1 MGEITL
7 NYMNYILI
15 FIRIY
20 VFDSKFSK
28 EDTKFMKFK
37 KSYVLLISLIS
48 LFLLLGMS
56 TVSAASDA
64 DVIAQDMSIDD
75 VSEIVDVDNNLN
87 DVETLSEGEETVPDQ
102 PGIGGN
108 REEDRDNPV
117 EYSINTAI
125 NAEDKEY
132 SYGDTIR
139 INFNLTDDEGNPIN
153 DTNAS
158 NFKVYYKNA
167 TDEGDFNTTVGFSI
181 NNESQIV
188 LNQLSVGNYSIN
200 IQFLNSTIGDKNY
213 TESNKIISLNITK
226 TGTRF
231 NATTAKVQID
241 EDVIIPF
248 TILVDCNKTLNV
260 NASRLNVTVNNEEYS
275 FTNITGGNNVTN
287 GIKLTNFTKEIGN
300 YTILIKYEGN
310 DNCEESQIT
319 FELHIVENNTITA
332 NDTFKVNDSNKTITI
347 PFSITNSQIVNVTGE
362 ETGENSTIVNVT
374 NKTVDAENLLLV
386 LTYDNGTENITIVM
400 NHNNFTLTGTE
411 GNYSIELTVPIEF
424 NTTLYKA
431 QLVIIYANDTLNE
444 TNKTINLV
452 AFKEVIV
459 IPVDDGDKADYQFG
473 NFTFKL
479 VDANNQ
485 TVIIANENVTLT
497 GFGFYSITEKGTSL
511 STSKS
516 FITDEN
522 GTFVF
527 NDTMLSLNIDQ
538 IALYYNFTSLPAGT
552 YNATF
557 ATSGFYQVIGKNNIT
572 VLPIEARIIAK
583 DLTGEYGNLLHYT
596 FQLFSDKYN
605 APIKFANVQFM
616 INASN
621 INAVRDGVTNA
632 TGWYTSPDLN
642 LTSNVYNLT
651 LKTNGDSLNCSDAKA
666 KLNLTQRNATVT
678 ASNRTIYYN
687 SDYAAV
693 VKLIDKKTGKAVA
706 NAYVWVRI
714 YTGSKY
720 TDFVGKTNKNGNV
733 YVSTPL
739 SVGKHKIVYQSV
751 DNNYKSGQIT
761 RYLTVKKA
769 SAKFS
774 APKVSTYYKS
784 GRVFKIKL
792 INTKTNKPIHSGTMN
807 IKLYI
812 SKNKYYNYTGV
823 TDAKGFVQFKAT
835 LKPGTYKVVVSD
847 YDKGYTAKAVT
858 SQIKVSKSPIKIAP
872 TALKVKKGKYFK
884 VKVTSTKSKKVLSA
898 VKVKVRIYTGKKYKT
913 YTIKTNK
920 KGIASLKIKQK
931 VGKHKVVLTPYQTKY
946 YTAKKVT
953 KTLRVVK

>member
-1 MGEITL
+1 M
-7 NYMNYILI
+7 
-15 FIRIY
+15 
-20 VFDSKFSK
+20 
-28 EDTKFMKFK
+28 
-37 KSYVLLISLIS
+37 ISLIS

-75 VSEIVDVDNNLN
+75 VSVIGDVDNNLN
-87 DVETLSEGEETVPDQ
+87 DETLSEGEENVPDE
-102 PGIGGN
+102 PGTGDGS
-108 REEDRDNPV
+108 EEGEDNPV
-117 EYSINTAI
+117 EDSINTTIDAKDDH
-125 NAEDKEY
+125 EF
-132 SYGDTIR
+132 SYGDTIK
-139 INFNLTDDEGNPIN
+139 INYTLKDNESNPIN
-153 DTNAS
+153 DTNKS
-158 NFKVYYKNA
+158 NFIVYYKNS
-167 TDEGDFNTTVGFSI
+167 TDVDGEFNTTVGFSI

-188 LNQLSVGNYSIN
+188 LNQLGVGDYLIN

-213 TESNKIISLNITK
+213 TESNKTINLKINK

-231 NATTAKVQID
+231 VADVAVVQID
-241 EDVIIPF
+241 EEVIIPF
-248 TILVDCNKTLNV
+248 KIYIDCNKTLNV
-260 NASRLNVTVNNEEYS
+260 NASRLYVTVNGEEYS

-287 GIKLTNFTKEIGN
+287 GIKLTNFTKNGTGN
-300 YTILIKYEGN
+300 YIINITYNGTN
-310 DNCEESQIT
+310 NCEGSEIA

-332 NDTFKVNDSNKTITI
+332 NDTFKVNDSNRTITI
-347 PFSITNSQIVNVTGE
+347 PFSITNSEIITVEDE
-362 ETGENSTIVNVT
+362 ETGENKTINNVT
-374 NKTVDAENLLLV
+374 NLNVTKGNLTLILS
-386 LTYDNGTENITIVM
+386 YDNGIENVTVNIDSEE
-400 NHNNFTLTGTE
+400 FTLIDNE
-411 GNYSIELTVPIEF
+411 GNYSIELTVPIDF

-431 QLVIIYANDTLNE
+431 QLVIIFANNTLNE

-452 AFKEVIV
+452 AFKEVSV
-459 IPVDDGDKADYQFG
+459 IPVDDDGDKADYQFG

-497 GFGFYSITEKGTSL
+497 GFWFYSITERGTSL

-572 VLPIEARIIAK
+572 VLPIEARIIAEN
-583 DLTGEYGNLLHYT
+583 LTGEYGNLLHYT

-621 INAVRDGVTNA
+621 INAVRDGVTNE

-642 LTSNVYNLT
+642 LTANVYNLT
-651 LKTNGDSLNCSDAKA
+651 LKTTGDSLNCSDAKA
-666 KLNLTQRNATVT
+666 KLNVTQRTATVT

-687 SDYAAV
+687 SDYAAI
-693 VKLIDKKTGKAVA
+693 VKLKDKKTGKAVA
-706 NAYVWVRI
+706 NVYVWVRI

-720 TDFVGKTNKNGNV
+720 TDFIGKTNKNGNV

-739 SVGKHKIVYQSV
+739 SVGKHKIVYQSI

-761 RYLTVKKA
+761 RYLTVKTA
-769 SAKFS
+769 PAKFS

-792 INTKTNKPIHSGTMN
+792 INTKTNKPIHSGKMN

-812 SKNKYYNYTGV
+812 SKIKYYNYTGV
-823 TDAKGFVQFKAT
+823 SDAKGFVQFKAT

-858 SQIKVSKSPIKIAP
+858 SRIKVSKSPIKIAP

-884 VKVTSTKSKKVLSA
+884 VKVTSTKSKKVLSG
-898 VKVKVRIYTGKKYKT
+898 VKVKVRVYTGKKYKT

-953 KTLRVVK
+953 KTLKVVK

>member
-1 MGEITL
+1 M
-7 NYMNYILI
+7 
-15 FIRIY
+15 
-20 VFDSKFSK
+20 
-28 EDTKFMKFK
+28 
-37 KSYVLLISLIS
+37 ISLIS

-75 VSEIVDVDNNLN
+75 VSVIGDVDNNVN
-87 DVETLSEGEETVPDQ
+87 DVETLSQGEQTFVSDEPETGGDGNEG
-102 PGIGGN
+102 G
-108 REEDRDNPV
+108 EDPV
-117 EYSINTAI
+117 EDSINTNI
-125 NAEDKEY
+125 TAEDKEY
-132 SYGDTIR
+132 SYGDTIK
-139 INFNLTDDEGNPIN
+139 INFNVTDNEGNLIN

-158 NFKVYYKNA
+158 NFKVYYKNS
-167 TDEGDFNTTVGFSI
+167 TDGEFNTTVGFSI

-213 TESNKIISLNITK
+213 TESNKTISLNITK

-248 TILVDCNKTLNV
+248 TILVDSNKTLNV
-260 NASRLNVTVNNEEYS
+260 DVSRLNVTVNGTEYS
-275 FTNITGGNNVTN
+275 FKNITGGNNVTN
-287 GIKLTNFTKEIGN
+287 GIKLTNFTKAIGY
-300 YTILIKYEGN
+300 YTIFIEYSGN
-310 DNCEESQIT
+310 DNCEKSNIT
-319 FELHIVENNTITA
+319 FELHIVENNTIIA
-332 NDTFKVNDSNKTITI
+332 NDTIKVNDSNKTITI
-347 PFSITNSQIVNVTGE
+347 PFSITNSQIVNVTDE

-386 LTYDNGTENITIVM
+386 ITYDNGTENVTVVM
-400 NHNNFTLTGTE
+400 DKNNFTFIDNE
-411 GNYSIELTVPIEF
+411 GNYSIELTVPIDF
-424 NTTLYKA
+424 NTTLFKA

-452 AFKEVIV
+452 AFKEVFIV
-459 IPVDDGDKADYQFG
+459 PVDGGDKADYQFG

-479 VDANNQ
+479 VDGAGNP
-485 TVIIANENVTLT
+485 IANENVTLT
-497 GFGFYSITEKGTSL
+497 GFWFYSITERGTSL

-516 FITDEN
+516 FLTDEN
-522 GTFVF
+522 GIFVF
-527 NDTMLSLNIDQ
+527 NDTMMSLNIDQ

-557 ATSGFYQVIGKNNIT
+557 TTSGFYELNNKTEIT
-572 VLPIEARIIAK
+572 VNPIDARIIAK

-621 INAVRDGVTNA
+621 INAVRDGVTNE

-642 LTSNVYNLT
+642 LTANVYNLT
-651 LKTNGDSLNCSDAKA
+651 LKTTGDSLNCSDAKV
-666 KLNLTQRNATVT
+666 KLNITQRDATLT

-687 SDYAAV
+687 SDYAAIV
-693 VKLIDKKTGKAVA
+693 QLKDKKTGKAVA
-706 NAYVWVRI
+706 DAYVLITV
-714 YTGSKY
+714 YTSSKKY
-720 TDFVGKTNKNGNV
+720 TQFIGKTNKDGKV
-733 YVSTPL
+733 YLSTPL
-739 SVGKHKIVYQSV
+739 SVGKHKIIYQSV

-761 RYLTVKKA
+761 RYVTVKTA
-769 SAKFS
+769 PAKFS

-792 INTKTNKPIHSGTMN
+792 INTKTKKPIHSGKMN

-898 VKVKVRIYTGKKYKT
+898 VKVKVRVYTGKKYKI

-953 KTLRVVK
+953 KTLKVVK

>member
-87 DVETLSEGEETVPDQ
+87 DVETLSQGEQTFVYDEPETGGDEGD
-102 PGIGGN
+102 GG
-108 REEDRDNPV
+108 EPV
-117 EYSINTAI
+117 ADSISTNITS
-125 NAEDKEY
+125 EDKEY
-132 SYGDTIR
+132 SYGDTIK
-139 INFNLTDDEGNPIN
+139 INFSLTDNEGNPIN

-188 LNQLSVGNYSIN
+188 LNQLSVGNY
-200 IQFLNSTIGDKNY
+200 
-213 TESNKIISLNITK
+213 
-226 TGTRF
+226 
-231 NATTAKVQID
+231 
-241 EDVIIPF
+241 
-248 TILVDCNKTLNV
+248 
-260 NASRLNVTVNNEEYS
+260 
-275 FTNITGGNNVTN
+275 
-287 GIKLTNFTKEIGN
+287 
-300 YTILIKYEGN
+300 TILIKYEGN
-310 DNCEESQIT
+310 DNCEESQIP

-347 PFSITNSQIVNVTGE
+347 PFSITNSQIVNVTDE

-374 NKTVDAENLLLV
+374 NKTVDAKNLLLV
-386 LTYDNGTENITIVM
+386 LTYDNGTENITVVM

-411 GNYSIELTVPIEF
+411 GNYSIELTVPIKF

-452 AFKEVIV
+452 AFKEVSV

-642 LTSNVYNLT
+642 LTAGVYNLT
-651 LKTNGDSLNCSDAKA
+651 LKTTGDSLNCSDAKA

-678 ASNRTIYYN
+678 SSNRTIYYN